1 MPTERLAMRRI
12 KELLR
17 LKYAGAL
24 SHEQIARAL
33 KLSKGVVSKYISRA
47 VQAGIV
53 WPDAATLDETELE
66 QRLFPRTA
74 NRLAIAAPD
83 CAWIHQELKHKGVTL
98 QLLWEEYTQRHSER
112 TYSYTQFCVT
122 YRRWRDQLK
131 RSMRQTHYAGEKVFV
146 DYAGQTMPIHSDRT
160 GQLTGRAQIFVAVL
174 GASNY
179 TYACATETQNHADW
193 IAAHVRTFEFFGG
206 VPTIVVPDQPRAL
219 ITTPDRY
226 EPEAHRSYEDM
237 ANHYGCVIIPAR
249 PRKPQDKAKVEVGV
263 QIVERWILVR
273 LRHRRFYSLR
283 ELNDAIASLIVE
295 INERPFKK
303 LPGCRTSA
311 FAGLDQGALKP
322 LPATAYEYAQFK
334 RARVNIDYHIEV
346 AGHYYSVPHTLARS
360 EVDVRLTATTIEVL
374 SKGKRVA
381 SHIRSRYRGRHTTVA
396 EHMPKSHRA
405 HLEWTPGRL
414 LNWAQAIG
422 PATLILVRHQ
432 LESKPHPEMGYRAC
446 LGVLALARKY
456 GRERLEAACV
466 HAVRIGALR
475 RKSVASILQAGLD
488 QQPSMITDR
497 QTELPLPL
505 HENVRGPKYYH

>member
-1 MPTERLAMRRI
+1 MRRI

-47 VQAGIV
+47 AQVGIG
-53 WPDAATLDETELE
+53 WPDAAALDETELE

-122 YRRWRDQLK
+122 YRHWRDRLK
-131 RSMRQTHYAGEKVFV
+131 RSMRQTHHVGEKVFV
-146 DYAGQTMPIHSDRT
+146 DYAGQTVPIHSDRT
-160 GQLTGRAQIFVAVL
+160 RQLTGRAQIFVAVL

-193 IAAHVRTFEFFGG
+193 IAAHVRCFEFFGG
-206 VPTIVVPDQPRAL
+206 VPTIIVPDQPRAL

-237 ANHYGCVIIPAR
+237 ANHYGSVIIPAR

-263 QIVERWILVR
+263 QIVERWILAR

-283 ELNDAIASLIVE
+283 ELNDAIAGLIVQL
-295 INERPFKK
+295 NERPFKK
-303 LPGCRTSA
+303 LPGCRASA
-311 FAGLDQGALKP
+311 FAELDQSALKP

-346 AGHYYSVPHTLARS
+346 AGHYYSVPHALARS
-360 EVDVRLTATTIEVL
+360 EVEVRLTATTVEVL
-374 SKGKRVA
+374 SKGNRVA

-414 LNWAQAIG
+414 LNWAHAIG

-456 GRERLEAACV
+456 GRERLEAACA

-488 QQPSMITDR
+488 QQSDVMTER
-497 QTELPLPL
+497 QAELPLPL